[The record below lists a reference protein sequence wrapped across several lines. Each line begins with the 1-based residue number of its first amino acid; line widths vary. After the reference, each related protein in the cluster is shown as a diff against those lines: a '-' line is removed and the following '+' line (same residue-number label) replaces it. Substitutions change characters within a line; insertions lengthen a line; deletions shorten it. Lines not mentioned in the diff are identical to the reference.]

1 MNFRQL
7 DLNLLRVLVAINR
20 SGSVTAAG
28 QALALS
34 QPATSN
40 ALARLRSAFGD
51 PLFVRSPRGLKPTA
65 LCQRIAA
72 PLEAQLLELEQ
83 LLVNKQSFDPR
94 SSPIHWRLSLSDLG
108 EMLFLP
114 PLAAALR
121 QQAPNAQ
128 LSNVSVA
135 ASAVEGALEGRD
147 IDLAI
152 GILNTQRRSLRSQL
166 LFKERY
172 MLLSSRH
179 WRPQGQVAGRTL
191 GRTQLAKAQFIVAA
205 PTATFHNGIETLLQ
219 DLKLQDRVQWRARHF
234 AALPDMTAGTDLLS
248 IVPQMQ
254 ARALADRADLQ
265 LWHLARSPSYEVRLL
280 WHGSQDEDPA
290 HVWMR
295 QLLARLFAR
304 PAREPAREKASS

>member
-7 DLNLLRVLVAINR
+7 DLNLLRVLVAIYR
-20 SGSVTAAG
+20 SGSVTNAG

-40 ALARLRSAFGD
+40 ALARLRSAFED

-94 SSPIHWRLSLSDLG
+94 SSQIHWRLSLSDLG

-121 QQAPNAQ
+121 QQAPNAR

-152 GILNTQRRSLRSQL
+152 GILSTQRRSLRSQL

-234 AALPDMTAGTDLLS
+234 GALPDMTAGTDLLS

-304 PAREPAREKASS
+304 PSRGPAQEKAPN

>member
-7 DLNLLRVLVAINR
+7 DLNLLRVLVAIYR
-20 SGSVTAAG
+20 RGSVTAAG

-51 PLFVRSPRGLKPTA
+51 PLFVRSPRGFQPTA

-83 LLVNKQSFDPR
+83 LLVNKPSFDPR
-94 SSPIHWRLSLSDLG
+94 TSQIHWRLSLSDLG

-121 QQAPNAQ
+121 QQAPHAQ
-128 LSNVSVA
+128 LSNVSVHA
-135 ASAVEGALEGRD
+135 AAVEGALEGRE

-152 GILNTQRRSLRSQL
+152 GILNTQRRSLSSQL

-179 WRPQGQVAGRTL
+179 WRPQGQVVGRTL
-191 GRTQLAKAQFIVAA
+191 GRAQLAKAQFIVAA
-205 PTATFHNGIETLLQ
+205 PTATFHNGIETLLE
-219 DLKLQDRVQWRARHF
+219 DLKLRERVQCRARHF
-234 AALPDMTAGTDLLS
+234 AALPDMTASTDLLS

-280 WHGSQDEDPA
+280 WHGSRDDDPA

-304 PAREPAREKASS
+304 PTRDLT